1 MALIC
6 WQQKVS
12 RKQVENKERHFVEV
26 AKGKDQCLSQN
37 ENHGLK
43 TFYASLHL
51 TLSLPECLMKFCKV
65 ALTFESVDETLW
77 SDHSNETS
85 LPVLTHGATC
95 FSRFHK
101 INLGFFVEFYLW
113 PHLAVKGLK

>member
-85 LPVLTHGATC
+85 LPVLTHAWC
-95 FSRFHK
+95 YLFFK
-101 INLGFFVEFYLW
+101 ISQNEIWDFLLNFTFGHIW
-113 PHLAVKGLK
+113 Q